1 MHFFYK
7 SQPMKGEHS
16 QDWEI
21 SYSEGLSKLG
31 AYRHDICTV
40 TKGQEKGGKDEFLS
54 FSFASAQR

>member
-1 MHFFYK
+1 
-7 SQPMKGEHS
+7 MKGEHS

-31 AYRHDICTV
+31 AYRHDIYTV

-54 FSFASAQR
+54 FSFASEQR